1 MAKNKIL
8 ITSKLIGSLILSFSV
23 NECWFVVCKQKAEVL
38 YAFRKRKL
46 LHSLDKAKLC
56 PHWSHAHL
64 TVSSQIHDKPPANIY
79 CILETHATTCST
91 WPAPGHTVSSVSI
104 AGCVNHAGRAGWKA
118 ARSLPHLQPFPQSS
132 ALLSR
137 SLFVTPKCVRVAMLM
152 WWSGDHQL
160 RFKEVPGPDRLV
172 SFQPDG
178 FVAPGYSAD
187 PVKVKFSKLMGY

>member
-118 ARSLPHLQPFPQSS
+118 ARSLPIC
-132 ALLSR
+132 SR
-137 SLFVTPKCVRVAMLM
+137 SLRAQHCSLALFLWRQSVSEWPCWCGGQGTTSWDLKKFPVQIGWFLFSLMALLRQVTV
-152 WWSGDHQL
+152 QT
-160 RFKEVPGPDRLV
+160 
-172 SFQPDG
+172 Q
-178 FVAPGYSAD
+178 
-187 PVKVKFSKLMGY
+187 